1 MLTLPASGP
10 PVPPAMPDLPE
21 ASPRPLGA
29 DGQPVP
35 GPQQVQQTLAQKRM
49 AQQQAQVDQV
59 VNIMRTNVEKVIER
73 DEKLT
78 KLDERAEQLENGA
91 SQFEM
96 HMGKLKKKFWQVNRE
111 WLVLLLLVVVLIL
124 TLVYF
129 NWNSESEPADQAA
142 AKMLVSSPEE
152 VLETVDT
159 AVAPDKGT
167 LGQQT
172 KDFLASLPRPNTT
185 QKTATT

>member
-1 MLTLPASGP
+1 
-10 PVPPAMPDLPE
+10 
-21 ASPRPLGA
+21 
-29 DGQPVP
+29 
-35 GPQQVQQTLAQKRM
+35 M

-129 NWNSESEPADQAA
+129 NWNSESEPADKAA